1 MGSVAVVHSSGGQNH
16 DRIEGP
22 NMVGAGVGSG
32 DGADSVFD
40 ITAGQKMI
48 AAMSGSLFTS
58 LLGRSFVDHII
69 TR

>member
-1 MGSVAVVHSSGGQNH
+1 
-16 DRIEGP
+16 
-22 NMVGAGVGSG
+22 MVGAGVGSG